1 MVSEDYET
9 NKINIDELYPGW
21 ATVVVRDSQ
30 VDDFYKSGKLS
41 LKDFTERPLYENEFL
56 LLKSDIHEGK
66 TALGIYR
73 EATKEAQS
81 LWFKEPDS
89 WGIGHLNLEQLFALN
104 LLLNDRIPMVTLVG
118 SAGTENPF
126 GPGGRAKL
134 KTLDEK
140 KYRRVLVSRPIVP
153 MGKDIGYLPGTKDEK
168 LMNWMQ
174 PIFDNLEFI
183 LDKGHL
189 QSDTEEVDDK
199 VQYLLDSH
207 KLEMEALT
215 YIRGRSIPKQFMIVD
230 EAQNLTPH
238 EIKTIVSRA
247 GVGTKIILTGDPY
260 QIDNPYLDAS
270 SNGIVSLAERFKG
283 NEMFGHIT
291 PTSERSPLALSA
303 GKKSALKQKEL
314 MSKPVKNPLV
324 AITLGDPAGIGGE
337 VALKAISIIGPKSK
351 SKYILLGDYK
361 HWVSLAKKLKFRLP
375 LVWVNDAELGR
386 EMTKGVA
393 VLDMG
398 GVKKLGWGKISA
410 ANGAAA
416 VRYVAEGA
424 RLALAGDVDAL
435 ATAPIN
441 KEAIQGGFS
450 SSRAL
455 DGLVDLVED
464 FGIGEEILPGGLAGT
479 VGKIL

>member
-1 MVSEDYET
+1 MKKTFVLDTNVLIHNPHALESFEENTVVIPLGVIEELDTFKKYEDERGRNAREVARMLDTLRHKGNLQEGVPLANGGMVRVDISTPTGVLPTALSHMKIDNNIIGIALSLKQKGENVKFITKDINVRIKADALGVVSEDFET
-9 NKINIDELYPGW
+9 NKVNMDELYSGW
-21 ATVVVRDSQ
+21 ATITVKDAEI
-30 VDDFYKSGKLS
+30 DEFYKLGKIS
-41 LKDFTERPLYENEFL
+41 LKAQTEQKLYENEFL
-56 LLKSDIHEGK
+56 LLKSDIHEAK
-66 TALGIYR
+66 TALGIYKDSL
-73 EATKEAQS
+73 KEAQS
-81 LWFKEPDS
+81 LWFKDPEA
-89 WGIGHLNLEQLFALN
+89 WGIKALNREQHFALN

-118 SAGTENPF
+118 SAGT
-126 GPGGRAKL
+126 GKTLLALAAGLL

-153 MGKDIGYLPGTKDEK
+153 LGKDIGYLPGTKDEK

-270 SNGIVSLAERFKG
+270 SNGIVYLAERFKG

-291 PTSERSPLALSA
+291 LSKSERSPLA
-303 GKKSALKQKEL
+303 
-314 MSKPVKNPLV
+314 
-324 AITLGDPAGIGGE
+324 
-337 VALKAISIIGPKSK
+337 
-351 SKYILLGDYK
+351 
-361 HWVSLAKKLKFRLP
+361 
-375 LVWVNDAELGR
+375 
-386 EMTKGVA
+386 
-393 VLDMG
+393 
-398 GVKKLGWGKISA
+398 
-410 ANGAAA
+410 
-416 VRYVAEGA
+416 
-424 RLALAGDVDAL
+424 ALAAKAL
-435 ATAPIN
+435 
-441 KEAIQGGFS
+441 
-450 SSRAL
+450 
-455 DGLVDLVED
+455 
-464 FGIGEEILPGGLAGT
+464 
-479 VGKIL
+479 

>member
-1 MVSEDYET
+1 MKKTFVLDTNVLIHSPHALESFEDNTVVIPLGVIEELDTFKKYEDERGRNAREVARMLDSLRAKGKLQEGVPLPNGGVLRVDISQPNGHLPAALSHMKIDNNIIGIAISLKEKGENVKFITKDINVRIKADALGVVSEDYET

-30 VDDFYKSGKLS
+30 IDDFYKSGKLS

-73 EATKEAQS
+73 DGTKEAQS
-81 LWFKEPDS
+81 LWFKEPEA
-89 WGIGHLNLEQLFALN
+89 WGIRHLNREQLFALN

-118 SAGTENPF
+118 SAGT
-126 GPGGRAKL
+126 GKTLLALAAGLL

-270 SNGIVSLAERFKG
+270 SNGIVYLAERFKG

-291 PTSERSPLALSA
+291 LSKSERSPLA
-303 GKKSALKQKEL
+303 
-314 MSKPVKNPLV
+314 
-324 AITLGDPAGIGGE
+324 
-337 VALKAISIIGPKSK
+337 
-351 SKYILLGDYK
+351 
-361 HWVSLAKKLKFRLP
+361 
-375 LVWVNDAELGR
+375 
-386 EMTKGVA
+386 
-393 VLDMG
+393 
-398 GVKKLGWGKISA
+398 
-410 ANGAAA
+410 
-416 VRYVAEGA
+416 
-424 RLALAGDVDAL
+424 ALAAKAL
-435 ATAPIN
+435 
-441 KEAIQGGFS
+441 
-450 SSRAL
+450 
-455 DGLVDLVED
+455 
-464 FGIGEEILPGGLAGT
+464 
-479 VGKIL
+479 